1 MNAGILFSPELS
13 SPFYG
18 EKIDLQ
24 NFICKEI
31 TSLNITDG
39 ECNLSLNLEEKKA
52 VVSEVGAKL
61 VNAQAVI
68 VAEYRGLEVGDMN
81 QLRAN
86 ARQSGVYFQVIKNS
100 LARRVVEGTPFS
112 DLSQNLVG
120 PLAYCIGEDPVA
132 VAKVLYEFSKDNKK
146 LVIKIGAMPNV
157 ILSNKDINNLAT
169 MMSREELIAKL
180 LGTMQ
185 APIVKF
191 VRTLNEVPTRF
202 ARGLVAVRDQK

>member
-1 MNAGILFSPELS
+1 
-13 SPFYG
+13 
-18 EKIDLQ
+18 
-24 NFICKEI
+24 
-31 TSLNITDG
+31 
-39 ECNLSLNLEEKKA
+39 LSLNLEEKKA